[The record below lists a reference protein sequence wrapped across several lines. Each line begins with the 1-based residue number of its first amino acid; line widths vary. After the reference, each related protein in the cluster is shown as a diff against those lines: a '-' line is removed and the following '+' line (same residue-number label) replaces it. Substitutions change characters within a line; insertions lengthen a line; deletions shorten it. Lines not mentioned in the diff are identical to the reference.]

1 MNVLSK
7 FYFSILLLFFII
19 CLNKAEAQDWDLLWS
34 YNIDEQLSVGQS
46 GIETD
51 GAYIYTNLTGSNS
64 YAKYDLDGNWVET
77 FSIPDSP
84 EDVTD
89 LAYDGQYF
97 YCGNS

>member
-1 MNVLSK
+1 M
-7 FYFSILLLFFII
+7 FFII

-89 LAYDGQYF
+89 FSL
-97 YCGNS
+97 